1 MTHPHQR
8 GPDSR
13 YLLDFDTRDL
23 ARYTTDLLVV
33 GGGVAGLSA
42 ALAAAPGARVLLVRK
57 TRGRGTNTG
66 IAQGGIAAAWN
77 AADEP
82 ARHAADTER
91 VGSGLCDPEVV
102 AAVTESAPAAISRLI
117 ELGAQFDRDGE
128 ELHLGQE
135 GGHRERRIVSAGGD
149 ATGRE
154 CMRVLE
160 SAAEATPAI
169 RTWDDAFLID
179 LLTLD
184 GRCVGALLERA
195 GEPAVVMARA
205 VLLAAGGA
213 GRLYRETSNV
223 ASATGD
229 GIAAAYRAGALL
241 RDLEFVQFHPTTLY
255 LAGSPRLL
263 ITEAVRGEGARLVDN
278 LGRRFLEATHEDGD
292 LAPRDVV
299 SRAIVEHLGRPGVE
313 DVYLDFTHLA
323 TAKSTERFAGLAS
336 VCQRY
341 GLDLT
346 RDRVPVRPAAHY
358 FIGGVA
364 TDLDGFS
371 SLPGLFACGE
381 ASCTGLHGANRLAS
395 NSLLEGLVLGDRAGR
410 AAQRENTPLFQGQI
424 GTPTRR
430 RGGTLHDLAD
440 LRRSLASLMWRRV
453 GIQRDA
459 AGLESAIESID
470 QWWGF
475 LDAVGPTGREGLEL
489 ANLLELAGLVARA
502 ALARQESRGTHFRLD
517 FPQASESVARSHY
530 NMQRGH
536 EPFFEAASE
545 PVRSKSSGSESNT
558 GSE

>member
-1 MTHPHQR
+1 LTHLQPQLQRR

-13 YLLDFDTRDL
+13 YLLEFDTRDL

-66 IAQGGIAAAWN
+66 IAQGGIAAAWT
-77 AADEP
+77 AEDDP
-82 ARHAADTER
+82 TRHAADTER
-91 VGSGLCDPEVV
+91 VGSGLCDPQVV
-102 AAVTESAPAAISRLI
+102 TAVTESAPAAILRLI
-117 ELGAQFDRDGE
+117 ELGARFDRVGE
-128 ELHLGQE
+128 EL
-135 GGHRERRIVSAGGD
+135 RIVSAGGD

-160 SAAEATPAI
+160 SAANANPGI
-169 RTWDDAFLID
+169 RAWDDAFLID
-179 LLTLD
+179 LLTHD
-184 GRCVGALLERA
+184 GRCVGALLQRD
-195 GEPAVVMARA
+195 GQLAVVMARA

-229 GIAAAYRAGALL
+229 GIAAAYRAGAIL

-263 ITEAVRGEGARLVDN
+263 ITEAVRGEGARLVDDH
-278 LGRRFLEATHEDGD
+278 GRRFLEALHEDGD
-292 LAPRDVV
+292 LAPRDFV
-299 SRAIVEHLGRPGVE
+299 SRAIVEHLGRPDVE

-323 TAKSTERFAGLAS
+323 PDRAAKRFAGLAS

-371 SLPGLFACGE
+371 SLPGLLACGE
-381 ASCTGLHGANRLAS
+381 ASCSGLHGANRLAS
-395 NSLLEGLVLGDRAGR
+395 NSLLEGLVLGERAGR
-410 AAQRENTPLFQGQI
+410 AAGLESTKLFQGEI
-424 GTPTRR
+424 ATPVRR
-430 RGGTLHDLAD
+430 RVGTWHDLAD

-459 AGLESAIESID
+459 DGLESAIESID
-470 QWWGF
+470 QWRGF
-475 LDAVGPTGREGLEL
+475 LAAVGPTGREGWEL

-517 FPQASESVARSHY
+517 FPHASETMARSHY

-536 EPFFEAASE
+536 EPCFQT
-545 PVRSKSSGSESNT
+545 RSKSKSPRSE
-558 GSE
+558 